1 MKSGVTAELTE
12 ELGVH
17 TAAAKQMRLEYQQ
30 DLQSASE
37 DHAVIVVDFS
47 QNLTLP
53 GVTSTPSQ
61 WYFLSLV
68 NVSVFGIYYA
78 NTGIQYNYVYDESVT
93 GKGTDEVNSML
104 YHFVHQIVIPN
115 GHRKL
120 TIYADNCG
128 GQNKNKFVIKML
140 LALAQTGKLETVDL
154 KCFVKGHTKNA
165 VDRGFDHIRKKFA
178 KEDVWTTDQLLEV
191 IKESSVSSALVHIPK
206 DNPVMKVF
214 WNIVKE
220 AYKDLLNVQRYQL
233 FQMKKANPGVV
244 SCRAGPNEDIMNQD
258 LRRTFDGIRTD
269 ASKVRNLLEAH
280 LEPLQPPA
288 PNFKKKLQMH
298 SKIRPYGPAEYRS
311 DPIYDAPTE
320 EEERL
325 AKEAKQARRKASA
338 KKKKATA
345 DTSGAKAT
353 PTEHTEGESTENGT
367 QRNVSV
373 DSPAQPKR
381 GKRAP

>member
-1 MKSGVTAELTE
+1 
-12 ELGVH
+12 
-17 TAAAKQMRLEYQQ
+17 
-30 DLQSASE
+30 
-37 DHAVIVVDFS
+37 
-47 QNLTLP
+47 
-53 GVTSTPSQ
+53 
-61 WYFLSLV
+61 
-68 NVSVFGIYYA
+68 
-78 NTGIQYNYVYDESVT
+78 
-93 GKGTDEVNSML
+93 
-104 YHFVHQIVIPN
+104 
-115 GHRKL
+115 
-120 TIYADNCG
+120 
-128 GQNKNKFVIKML
+128 ML

-154 KCFVKGHTKNA
+154 KVFVKGHTKNV
-165 VDRGFDHIRKKFA
+165 VDHGFGHIRKRFA

-191 IKESSVSSALVHIPK
+191 IKESSVSSALVHISK

-214 WNIVKE
+214 RNIVKE
-220 AYKDLLNVQRYQL
+220 AHKDLLNVQRYQL

-288 PNFKKKLQMH
+288 PNFEKKLQMH
-298 SKIRPYGPAEYRS
+298 SKIRPYVPVEYRS

-325 AKEAKQARRKASA
+325 ANEVKQARRKASA
-338 KKKKATA
+338 KKKKAAA

-353 PTEHTEGESTENGT
+353 PTEHTERESTENGT
-367 QRNVSV
+367 QMNVSV

-381 GKRAP
+381 GKRAPKRAKKDK

>member
-1 MKSGVTAELTE
+1 
-12 ELGVH
+12 
-17 TAAAKQMRLEYQQ
+17 
-30 DLQSASE
+30 
-37 DHAVIVVDFS
+37 
-47 QNLTLP
+47 
-53 GVTSTPSQ
+53 
-61 WYFLSLV
+61 
-68 NVSVFGIYYA
+68 
-78 NTGIQYNYVYDESVT
+78 
-93 GKGTDEVNSML
+93 
-104 YHFVHQIVIPN
+104 
-115 GHRKL
+115 
-120 TIYADNCG
+120 
-128 GQNKNKFVIKML
+128 ML

-154 KCFVKGHTKNA
+154 KFFVKGHTKNA
-165 VDRGFDHIRKKFA
+165 VGRGFGHIRKRFT

-191 IKESSVSSALVHIPK
+191 IKESSVSSALAHIPK

-214 WNIVKE
+214 RNIVKE
-220 AYKDLLNVQRYQL
+220 AHKDLLNVQRYQL

-288 PNFKKKLQMH
+288 PNFEKKLQMH
-298 SKIRPYGPAEYRS
+298 SKIRPYVPAEYRS

-325 AKEAKQARRKASA
+325 ANEVKQARRKASA
-338 KKKKATA
+338 KKKKAAA

-367 QRNVSV
+367 QMNVSV

-381 GKRAP
+381 GKRAPKRAKKDK

>member
-37 DHAVIVVDFS
+37 DHVVIVVDFS

-68 NVSVFGIYYA
+68 NVSGFGIYYA
-78 NTGIQYNYVYDESVT
+78 NTGIQYNYVYDESVA

-165 VDRGFDHIRKKFA
+165 VDRGFGHIRKRFA

-214 WNIVKE
+214 RNIVKE

-338 KKKKATA
+338 KKKKSTA